1 VYPALAVLQAL
12 KRIVKDLDPDQ
23 QLEVLWVGGSQGME
37 VEIVELAGVT
47 FEGVDSAGVHGVG
60 LRALPGN
67 ITQLSRGYQQSKH
80 ILSRYQPEVMLF
92 TGGYVAVPMA
102 LAGRRYRSLLYVP
115 DIEPGLA
122 LKTIARFA
130 DRIAL
135 TAVDSVKF
143 FADPTKAI
151 VTGYPTRPDL
161 SEWKRETAIEVF
173 GLSADLPTL
182 LVFGGSKGA
191 RSINMALLPVLES
204 LLKTMQIIHISGQL
218 DWQVVQSKMDQIPQD
233 LKPRYRAY
241 PYLHDQMGA
250 ALAGADLALSRAGA
264 STLGEFP
271 AFGLPAI
278 LVPYPH
284 AWRYQYVNASYLAEK
299 GAAVV
304 IVDQQLPDLLQP
316 TVSELMKDRAKL
328 KEMNQAMRALAKP
341 EAAAHI
347 AQILLDMAGGSQQE
361 RM

>member
-1 VYPALAVLQAL
+1 
-12 KRIVKDLDPDQ
+12 
-23 QLEVLWVGGSQGME
+23 ME
-37 VEIVELAGVT
+37 VEIVDRAGVT
-47 FEGVDSAGVHGVG
+47 FEGIAAAGVHGVG
-60 LRALPGN
+60 LRTLPGN
-67 ITQLSRGYQQSKH
+67 LMQLSRGYRQSKQ
-80 ILSRYQPEVMLF
+80 ILSRYHPDVMFF

-102 LAGRRYRSLLYVP
+102 LAGSKYRSLLYVP

-130 DRIAL
+130 DQIAV
-135 TAVDSVKF
+135 TTDDSLRF
-143 FADPTKAI
+143 FARQTKTS
-151 VTGYPTRPDL
+151 VTGYPTRPEL
-161 SEWKRETAIEVF
+161 IGMKRETAIEGF

-191 RSINMALLPVLES
+191 RSINMALIPALKT
-204 LLKTMQIIHISGQL
+204 LLKTMQIIHISGHL
-218 DWQVVQSKMDQIPQD
+218 DWEIVQRKKQQIPEE
-233 LKPRYRAY
+233 LKSRYRAY

-284 AWRYQYVNASYLAEK
+284 AWRYQYVNANYLAGK

-304 IVDQQLPDLLQP
+304 ITDQQLPELLLP
-316 TVSELMKDRAKL
+316 TVRDLMIDQSKL

-347 AQILLDMAGGSQQE
+347 AHILLEMVDGSQQE